1 MSAGSNDLRTD
12 REYAVKLAY
21 VSRNSS
27 LTLAEMRS
35 LAPDELDMFV
45 GALLSVV
52 NDENCDD
59 EEIDDGTNG
68 GGGPSDVQTVL
79 FRPTETRDDN

>member
-1 MSAGSNDLRTD
+1 MSAGKNDLRSD
-12 REYAVKLAY
+12 PEYAVKLAY
-21 VSRNSS
+21 LLRNTSMT
-27 LTLAEMRS
+27 LTDVRS
-35 LAPDELDMFV
+35 LAPEELDMLV

-59 EEIDDGTNG
+59 EEIDDGTTG

-79 FRPTETRDDN
+79 FRPTESRDDN